1 MNPQQFDVI
10 VVGAGIVGA
19 ACALALKASG
29 LKIAVL
35 EACPPSPPGSDWD
48 SRIYAISPGSARWL
62 AELGVWQTLDAA
74 RIAPVYKMQIHG
86 DATAQLEFDA
96 YAAGLPQLASIMES
110 GRIQHGLWQA
120 LQATPQVSVFSGARC
135 AAIDWLDSSA
145 QLQLEDQRTLTAK
158 LIVAADGAQSWV
170 RTQAGITAQRS
181 DYGQLGVV
189 ANFACERDH
198 GHIARQWFRADGV
211 LAWLPLPGRRM
222 SMVWSTPEAHARE
235 LISLSADALAARV
248 AQAGNKEL
256 GTLKLLTPAAGFP
269 LALNRVKPLVKPGLA
284 LIGDAAHGVHP
295 LAGQGVNLGLRD
307 ARELV
312 QVLTQRGAAECGALP
327 LLQRYARARSEDIL
341 TMQSVT
347 DGLHKL
353 FASPQPGLAQL
364 RNTGLALT
372 DKFSPLKNWLM
383 QYALT

>member
-1 MNPQQFDVI
+1 MSIQTFDVV

-19 ACALALKASG
+19 AFALALRSGG
-29 LKIAVL
+29 LKVAVI
-35 EACPPSPPGSDWD
+35 EASPPSAPSDAWD

-62 AELGVWQTLDAA
+62 TELGVWQTLDAA

-86 DATAQLEFDA
+86 DTAAQIEFDA
-96 YAAGLPQLASIMES
+96 YAAGLPQLAHIMES

-120 LQATPQVSVFSGARC
+120 LQTAPHISVLSGARC
-135 AAIDWLDSSA
+135 AAIDWHDAGA
-145 QLQLEDQRTLTAK
+145 QLQLDDGRTLSTS
-158 LIVAADGAQSWV
+158 LVVAADGAQSWV
-170 RTQAGITAQRS
+170 RSQAGITTQRS

-198 GHIARQWFRADGV
+198 RNIARQWFRVDGV

-222 SMVWSTPEAHARE
+222 SMVWSTPDAHAAE
-235 LISLSADALAARV
+235 LLALPAETLAARV
-248 AQAGNKEL
+248 AQAGNHEL
-256 GTLKLLTPAAGFP
+256 GALTLLTPAVGFP
-269 LALNRVKPLVKPGLA
+269 LVLSRVKPLVQPALA

-307 ARELV
+307 ARELA
-312 QVLTQRGAAECGALP
+312 QTLIQRGAAECGALP

-341 TMQSVT
+341 TMQAVT
-347 DGLHKL
+347 DGLHTL

-364 RNTGLALT
+364 RNRGLALT
-372 DKFSPLKNWLM
+372 DTLTPVKNWLM
-383 QYALT
+383 QHALT

>member
-1 MNPQQFDVI
+1 MRA
-10 VVGAGIVGA
+10 GAQSQRA
-19 ACALALKASG
+19 ENCRARG
-29 LKIAVL
+29 L
-35 EACPPSPPGSDWD
+35 PSPPGSDWD

-170 RTQAGITAQRS
+170 RSQAGITAQRS

-383 QYALT
+383 QHALT

>member
-1 MNPQQFDVI
+1 
-10 VVGAGIVGA
+10 
-19 ACALALKASG
+19 
-29 LKIAVL
+29 
-35 EACPPSPPGSDWD
+35 
-48 SRIYAISPGSARWL
+48 
-62 AELGVWQTLDAA
+62 
-74 RIAPVYKMQIHG
+74 
-86 DATAQLEFDA
+86 
-96 YAAGLPQLASIMES
+96 
-110 GRIQHGLWQA
+110 
-120 LQATPQVSVFSGARC
+120 
-135 AAIDWLDSSA
+135 
-145 QLQLEDQRTLTAK
+145 
-158 LIVAADGAQSWV
+158 
-170 RTQAGITAQRS
+170 
-181 DYGQLGVV
+181 
-189 ANFACERDH
+189 
-198 GHIARQWFRADGV
+198 
-211 LAWLPLPGRRM
+211 M

-235 LISLSADALAARV
+235 LIGLSADALAARV

-256 GTLKLLTPAAGFP
+256 GTLKLLTPAVGFP

-312 QVLTQRGAAECGALP
+312 QVLTRRGAAECGALP

-353 FASPQPGLAQL
+353 FASSQPGLAQL

-383 QYALT
+383 QHALT